1 MTTTLTQKQYKA
13 LKKEIVETTA
23 SEVGFNYSLF
33 DKVNHYTM
41 LEAIDEAVQSDFYLS
56 MGNADKFNFLATEIV
71 KHSSYQ
77 EFKELAPYFF
87 GFSSYARTNKEKL
100 LNTVLEDDD
109 TNRGGV
115 SFVGETLADF
125 LYEVGEDE
133 NIPYTFSD
141 EWLENVNAMLVEC
154 GIRPLAL

>member
-1 MTTTLTQKQYKA
+1 MTITLTQKQYKA
-13 LKKEIVETTA
+13 LKKEIVETSA
-23 SEVGFNYSLF
+23 SEVGFKYSFF

-56 MGNADKFNFLATEIV
+56 MGEADKSNFLATKIV
-71 KHSSYQ
+71 EHSSYQ

-87 GFSSYARTNKEKL
+87 GFSSYARTNKENL

-133 NIPYTFSD
+133 NIPNTFSD
-141 EWLENVNAMLVEC
+141 EWLEDVNKMLAEC
-154 GIRPLAL
+154 GIKPLAL

>member
-13 LKKEIVETTA
+13 LKKEIVETSA
-23 SEVGFNYSLF
+23 SEVGFYNSLF
-33 DKVNHYTM
+33 ENVNPYTM

-56 MGNADKFNFLATEIV
+56 MKESDKFNFLATNIV

-77 EFKELAPYFF
+77 EFKELAPHFF
-87 GFSSYARTNKEKL
+87 GFSSYGVLNKEKL

-125 LYEVGEDE
+125 LYEVGEE
-133 NIPYTFSD
+133 EYIHYTFSD